1 MQTSSSKNR
10 KNCDRFAY
18 WEMLRYI
25 QTVRSARPSTEISKQ
40 EEKLFMKSNILQKLT
55 AAALVGTLGIS
66 LVACGSSSESSST
79 ATTTSSGETEAITG
93 QTLKVM
99 LSEEPG
105 EGDALGTSLETW
117 AAETGNTI
125 EKIIISHDDMR
136 SKFPAMAKN
145 KDLPD
150 LISTTFLH
158 QLYPEEF
165 VKMDEVLDLSIF
177 NQQALNIVCKSYTSD
192 DITGALEQFTTTC
205 VFYNKDAF
213 EAAGLTAPTAEDP
226 WTWEELYE
234 NAALLQEKAGVKY
247 GFAADVSRARYDI
260 LMYANGGSL
269 VEKDGDSF
277 TVTVNSPENIAT
289 LERFVQANNDG
300 VMPKAIWAGG
310 TTDNPVEY
318 FKNGDAAILLSGS
331 WNYNT
336 FVNDISKFEFG
347 VMVSP
352 TGTEGQSSI
361 LGGAALAIP
370 SNAKNAELAK
380 QFIQW
385 LYEEE
390 NYQNYLQLHK
400 GLSVL
405 NNVMYQPEDE
415 SVKEGFTVM
424 QNETAYMTDT
434 FMVDESSSWRTY
446 KDNEYRDA
454 IKRAVAGEVT
464 AKEALDGFATQ
475 LAESSGW
482 SMKYPVG

>member
-1 MQTSSSKNR
+1 MRGN
-10 KNCDRFAY
+10 F
-18 WEMLRYI
+18 LR
-25 QTVRSARPSTEISKQ
+25 
-40 EEKLFMKSNILQKLT
+40 KLT
-55 AAALVGTLGIS
+55 AVALAGMMGLSLAACSGNGNQ
-66 LVACGSSSESSST
+66 AGSAGSAGAAS
-79 ATTTSSGETEAITG
+79 G

-105 EGDALGTSLETW
+105 EGDALGTALDTW
-117 AAETGNTI
+117 AKETGNTI

-150 LISTTFLH
+150 LIATTFLH

-165 VKMDEVLDLSIF
+165 VKMDTVLDLSIF
-177 NQQALNIVCKSYTSD
+177 NQQALQIVCKSYTSD
-192 DITGALEQFTTTC
+192 DITAALEQFTTTC
-205 VFYNKDAF
+205 MFYNKDAF
-213 EAAGLTAPTAEDP
+213 AAAGIEAPTAEDP

-234 NAALLQEKAGVKY
+234 NAAILQQKAGVKY

-269 VEKDGDSF
+269 VEKEGDSF
-277 TVTVNSPENIAT
+277 TVTVNSPENVAT
-289 LERFVQANNDG
+289 LERFVQANADG

-336 FVNDISKFEFG
+336 FASDISKFEFG
-347 VMVSP
+347 VMPSPKGSVS
-352 TGTEGQSSI
+352 QASI

-370 SNAKNAELAK
+370 TNASNAELAK
-380 QFIQW
+380 QFVQW
-385 LYEEE
+385 LYNDQE
-390 NYQNYLQLHK
+390 NYKDYLQLHK

-405 NNVMYQPEDE
+405 NGVTYQPEDE
-415 SVKEGFTVM
+415 TLTEGFELM
-424 QNETAYMTDT
+424 QNETNYMTDT
-434 FMVDESSSWRTY
+434 FVVDESSSWRTY

-454 IKRAVAGEVT
+454 IKRAVAGEIT
-464 AKEALDGFATQ
+464 AQEALDGFAKE

-482 SMKYPVG
+482 SMKYPA